1 MSRPT
6 PGQTY
11 TVRPGDTLRNVARA
25 AYGNDQGARIAKA
38 NETLLSGR
46 AVSREGLPTLF
57 PGDVLNIPD
66 TDRYD
71 GRTVTADFDTEMSV
85 KINGTTFQGVKTTSV
100 TRGLNT
106 IADGFIFE
114 APVDYR
120 NRAHVD
126 AFRPFGY
133 QRATLYIGGEPY
145 ITGQIVKPSFE
156 GAENSVTVTVE
167 ARSKPGDM
175 VECMGQTT
183 SLERSN
189 ITLLAVAEEIAERYN
204 LRAFSAS
211 GSSGGTFEQVTKE
224 VTETDFAFLSRLAA
238 QKGYLVTTSHDGN
251 LLLTRA
257 AVDETPVAALQ
268 WGSYPVKGVSAS
280 YDGSRRFSTWFGYAE
295 TTEDAPITAFL
306 RDNAIGIPRPY
317 AFTAN
322 ESDADSIEDAV
333 RWRMAKSVADAT
345 TIDVQI
351 AGYRNEQQGG
361 DLWQENRKVTLW
373 APPVMIFQETE
384 MIIQSV
390 RLTKDESG
398 GDTTALSLVFP
409 EAYNLENRTAY
420 PWDGYYVESQR

>member
-1 MSRPT
+1 MRPT

-38 NETLLSGR
+38 NERELQGR
-46 AVSREGLPTLF
+46 PISAEGLPVLR
-57 PGDVLNIPD
+57 PGDVLEIPD

-71 GRTVTADFDTEMSV
+71 GRTITADFDSEMSV
-85 KINGTTFQGVKTTSV
+85 KINGTTFRGVKTTSV
-100 TRGLNT
+100 TRAVNA

-133 QRATLYIGGEPY
+133 QTATLYIGGEPY
-145 ITGQIVKPSFE
+145 ITGQLLKPSFE
-156 GAENSVTVTVE
+156 AAEDSIIVTAE

-189 ITLLAVAEEIAERYN
+189 ITLLAVAEEIAGRYN

-257 AVDETPVAALQ
+257 AVDETPVAALR
-268 WGSYPVKGVSAS
+268 WGSYPVKSVSAS
-280 YDGSRRFSTWFGYAE
+280 YDGTRRFSTWFGYAE
-295 TTEDAPITAFL
+295 TTEDAPITASL
-306 RDNAIGIPRPY
+306 RDPGVNARRPF
-317 AFTAN
+317 AFSAD
-322 ESDADSIEDAV
+322 EADAGSIEDAV

-373 APPVMIFQETE
+373 APPAFIFRETE

-420 PWDGYYVESQR
+420 PWDGYNTGRDSM

>member
-1 MSRPT
+1 
-6 PGQTY
+6 
-11 TVRPGDTLRNVARA
+11 
-25 AYGNDQGARIAKA
+25 
-38 NETLLSGR
+38 
-46 AVSREGLPTLF
+46 
-57 PGDVLNIPD
+57 
-66 TDRYD
+66 
-71 GRTVTADFDTEMSV
+71 MSV
-85 KINGTTFQGVKTTSV
+85 KINGTTFRGVKTTSV

-133 QRATLYIGGEPY
+133 PVRHALHRWRTIHHRADCET
-145 ITGQIVKPSFE
+145 IVRR
-156 GAENSVTVTVE
+156 AENSVSVTVE

-257 AVDETPVAALQ
+257 AIDETPVAALR

-280 YDGSRRFSTWFGYAE
+280 FDGSRRFSTWFGYAE

-317 AFTAN
+317 AFH
-322 ESDADSIEDAV
+322 
-333 RWRMAKSVADAT
+333 RR
-345 TIDVQI
+345 
-351 AGYRNEQQGG
+351 
-361 DLWQENRKVTLW
+361 
-373 APPVMIFQETE
+373 
-384 MIIQSV
+384 
-390 RLTKDESG
+390 
-398 GDTTALSLVFP
+398 
-409 EAYNLENRTAY
+409 
-420 PWDGYYVESQR
+420 